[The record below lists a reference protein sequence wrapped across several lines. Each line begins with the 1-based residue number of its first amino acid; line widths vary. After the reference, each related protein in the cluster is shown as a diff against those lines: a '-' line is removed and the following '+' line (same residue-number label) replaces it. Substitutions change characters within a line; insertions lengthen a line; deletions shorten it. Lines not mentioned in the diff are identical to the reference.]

1 MSEQLLPYR
10 QFERQRFAALN
21 FFQHHASSDAIDS
34 LTGMSCA
41 FSVSGENFS
50 DSRGELVGGGH
61 SLGVEAIRWKSS
73 RTR

>member
-1 MSEQLLPYR
+1 
-10 QFERQRFAALN
+10 
-21 FFQHHASSDAIDS
+21 